1 MRTTSSCRGSSSRM
15 TYSADVKSRI
25 RRLYCCVA
33 LAGTLSAP
41 LAKAAED
48 RSWVECSDR
57 YTLMVFETLGAF
69 NPEWMSHLG
78 IERFDPGV
86 MDLKPGRSKRL
97 DAALAASVKHLEGVK
112 ESEGDVRVRED
123 LEIVIDALE
132 RRRRTGALEE
142 RLLVPYF
149 DLPQHVFQSLH
160 ALLDARNPEP
170 RRRSA
175 LQRLR
180 RYVGMEPGTK
190 PIAELMQ
197 ARTTERAKAGRLA
210 WPYRGEVEQ
219 HLSNCERYID
229 GVAQIFRAGPAQD
242 WQDAHE
248 RLATQLRAHCDWVR
262 SAVLPR
268 ARATAQLPRELYA
281 DRLKRAGVD
290 ISPEQAIALGTATFA
305 EVRDEMQR
313 VAADIARERK
323 LPSSDYRQVLRE
335 LKREAVA
342 PEEILTLYRA
352 RLGDIE
358 KIVAREQLVS
368 LPQRPASIR
377 LASEAESAAIPAPH
391 MQTPRLVGNRGEVG
405 EFVLPL
411 ANPNA
416 KSGARMDDFT
426 SPGAAWTLTAHEA
439 RPGHELQFATM
450 VEGGVSLARAVF
462 ASNNTNIE
470 GWALY
475 AEAIMLPYFPAE
487 GQLFGLQLRLQRAAR
502 AFLDPMIN
510 LGRMTPQAAKE
521 YLMREVTL
529 SEPFAQQEVDRYAFH
544 SPGQAVSYLY
554 GYSRLRE
561 LRLKAEIALGEK
573 FNQQEFHDL
582 IIAQGLLPPRL
593 LERAVL
599 EELTHRYPGTAKS
612 PASRD
617 SGDSRPATDAQ
628 GR

>member
-1 MRTTSSCRGSSSRM
+1 M
-15 TYSADVKSRI
+15 
-25 RRLYCCVA
+25 A

-41 LAKAAED
+41 LAEAAED
-48 RSWVECSDR
+48 RSWVERSDR
-57 YTLMVFETLGAF
+57 HTAMVFETLGAF
-69 NPEWMSHLG
+69 YPEWMSHLG
-78 IERFDPGV
+78 LERFDPGV
-86 MDLKPGRSKRL
+86 MDLKPGRGKRL
-97 DAALAASVKHLEGVK
+97 DAALAASVKRLAAAK
-112 ESEGDVRVRED
+112 QSENDPRVRED
-123 LEIVIDALE
+123 LEIDIEALE
-132 RRRRTGALEE
+132 RRRRTDALEE

-149 DLPQHVFQSLH
+149 DVPRHVFQGLR

-170 RRRSA
+170 RRRAA

-180 RYVGMEPGTK
+180 RYAGMEPGTT
-190 PIAELMQ
+190 PFAEL
-197 ARTTERAKAGRLA
+197 ARERTNERAQAARPA
-210 WPYRGEVEQ
+210 WPYRGEVQQ
-219 HLSNCERYID
+219 HLANCERYIA
-229 GVAQIFRAGPAQD
+229 GIAEIFRAGPAQD
-242 WQDAHE
+242 WQAAYE
-248 RLATQLRAHCDWVR
+248 RLAAQLREHCDWVR

-268 ARATAQLPRELYA
+268 ARPNPQLPRELYA
-281 DRLKRAGVD
+281 QRLKNAGVD
-290 ISPEQAIALGTATFA
+290 ISPEEAISLGTASFA
-305 EVRDEMQR
+305 EIRDEMLR

-323 LPSSDYRQVLRE
+323 LPSSDYRAVLRE
-335 LKREAVA
+335 LKRDAVA
-342 PEEILTLYRA
+342 PENILPFYRE

-358 KIVAREQLVS
+358 KIIAREQLVS

-377 LASEAESAAIPAPH
+377 LASEAESAAVPAPH
-391 MQTPRLVGNRGEVG
+391 LQTPRLVGNRGEVG

-450 VEGGVSLARAVF
+450 VERGVSLARAVF
-462 ASNNTNIE
+462 ASNSTNAE
-470 GWALY
+470 GWGLY
-475 AEAIMLPYFPAE
+475 AEAVMLPYFPAE
-487 GQLFGLQLRLQRAAR
+487 GQLFGLQLRMHRAAR

-510 LGRMTPQAAKE
+510 LGRMTPEAAKE

-529 SEPFAQQEVDRYAFH
+529 SEPFAQQEVDRYAFD

-582 IIAQGLLPPRL
+582 ILAQGLLPPGP

-599 EELTHRYPGTAKS
+599 EELTRRYPG
-612 PASRD
+612 ASRTRASLD
-617 SGDSRPATDAQ
+617 SGGSRSARDAQ